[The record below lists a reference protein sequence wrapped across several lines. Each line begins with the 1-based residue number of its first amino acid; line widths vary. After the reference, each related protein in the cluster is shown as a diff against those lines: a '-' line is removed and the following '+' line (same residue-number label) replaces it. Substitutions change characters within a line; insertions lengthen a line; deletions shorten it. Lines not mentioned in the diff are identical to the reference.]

1 MRSQDKKR
9 ILTGTVIVGLICII
23 IVVLTAYSAELRC
36 ENNELIDSNEAL
48 QGEID
53 TLNVE
58 IKSANNIEHIEK
70 SRRRNWEWSI
80 RAKASVYMSAMK
92 TPRAAISPWPSK
104 SRHIIEL
111 CEYNSDNFI
120 GERPDN

>member
-70 SRRRNWEWSI
+70 VATE
-80 RAKASVYMSAMK
+80 KADEIKAPVSEICGNAEEL
-92 TPRAAISPWPSK
+92 AASLVDDDSEVKPVEGFFLTSQRW
-104 SRHIIEL
+104 H
-111 CEYNSDNFI
+111 
-120 GERPDN
+120 